1 MADEILTE
9 RQGRTLVIT
18 INRPEARNAFNTAV
32 SQGLADAMDELDGT
46 PELSVAIVT
55 GAGGNFCAGMD
66 LKAFM
71 AGEVP
76 SIPGRGIGFTE
87 QQPRKPVISAVE
99 GYALAG
105 GTEIVLATDMVV
117 ASKTAKFGIPEV
129 KRGLVAAGGGLLRLP
144 HRIPYQKALE
154 LALTGDSF
162 TAEEAAG
169 WGFVNVLTEPGEAL
183 AGALALAE
191 RITKNG
197 PLAVAVTK
205 EVIVKSAE
213 WSEAEMW
220 KKQQELIMP
229 VFSSKDAM
237 EGATAFAEKR
247 APNWTGS

>member
-18 INRPEARNAFNTAV
+18 INRPEARNAFNSAV
-32 SQGLADAMDELDGT
+32 TKGLADAMDELDAT

-66 LKAFM
+66 LKAFV
-71 AGEVP
+71 AGEDV

-87 QQPRKPVISAVE
+87 QPPRKPVIAAVE

-105 GTEIVLATDMVV
+105 GTEIVLATDLVV
-117 ASKTAKFGIPEV
+117 AAKNAKFGIPEV
-129 KRGLVAAGGGLLRLP
+129 KGGLVAAGGGLLRLP

-162 TAEEAAG
+162 TAEEAAD

-197 PLAVAVTK
+197 PLAVAATK
-205 EVIVKSAE
+205 EIIVKSAG
-213 WSEAEMW
+213 WSEDEMW
-220 KKQQELIMP
+220 RKQSELVRP
-229 VFSSKDAM
+229 VFSSKDAI

>member
-1 MADEILTE
+1 MADEVLTE
-9 RQGRTLVIT
+9 RRGRTLVIT
-18 INRPEARNAFNTAV
+18 INRPEARNAFNLPVA
-32 SQGLADAMDELDGT
+32 QGLANAMDELDDT
-46 PELSVAIVT
+46 AELSVAIVT

-87 QQPRKPVISAVE
+87 RPPRKPVIAAVE

-105 GTEIVLATDMVV
+105 GTEIVLATDLVV
-117 ASKTAKFGIPEV
+117 ASKVAKFGIPEV

-154 LALTGDSF
+154 LALTGESF
-162 TAEEAAG
+162 TAEQAAQ

-191 RITKNG
+191 RISANG
-197 PLAVAVTK
+197 PLAVAATK
-205 EVIVKSAE
+205 EIIVKSAGWTE
-213 WSEAEMW
+213 EEMW
-220 KKQQELIMP
+220 SKQRELIKP
-229 VFSSKDAM
+229 VFASKDAM

-247 APNWTGS
+247 APNWTGA